1 MEDSASIHPPGSDA
15 ERPPDGFLRKGK
27 SRLVGIKRLLL
38 PRPDDAHSSDA
49 PAKLARA
56 LFGPVPDSAAAKTDR
71 DLVEFLKRV
80 TLFENLRNGELRR
93 LARLVHERSYANGET
108 ISEQG
113 KPGAALYL
121 VRSGVVEIT
130 RSIRGGEEIA
140 LATLEAPTSFEE
152 LAAMGEVVRWTSARA
167 RGPVSIVA
175 LGRSDLDAL
184 GRDFPYVANKILKKL
199 VQVAAARVQLLI
211 EAQYFNEQGQE
222 SEA

>member
-1 MEDSASIHPPGSDA
+1 MEHFASIYPPGNDA
-15 ERPPDGFLRKGK
+15 KRTPDGIWSKGK
-27 SRLVGIKRLLL
+27 SRLVGIKRILL
-38 PRPDDAHSSDA
+38 PRPDDAHSFGASA
-49 PAKLARA
+49 NLARA

-80 TLFENLRNGELRR
+80 ALFENLQNGELRR
-93 LARLVHERSYANGET
+93 LARLVHERSYGNGET

-121 VRSGVVEIT
+121 VRSGVFEIT
-130 RSIRGGEEIA
+130 RSIRSGEEIA

-184 GRDFPYVANKILKKL
+184 DRDFPHLANKILKKL
-199 VQVAAARVQLLI
+199 VQVAAARVQMLI
-211 EAQYFNEQGQE
+211 ETQYFNEQD
-222 SEA
+222 